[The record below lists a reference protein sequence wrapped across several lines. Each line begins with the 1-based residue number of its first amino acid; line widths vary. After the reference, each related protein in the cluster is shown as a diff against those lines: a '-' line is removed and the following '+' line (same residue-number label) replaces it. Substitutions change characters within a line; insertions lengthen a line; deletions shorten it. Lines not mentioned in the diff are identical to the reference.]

1 MGTLDAHLVALERK
15 SGDVIWDVAVGD
27 LNKAN
32 AITLAPLVVKNKV
45 IVGVAGGD
53 FSSRGYIDAYDADTG
68 KKGDETRRRN
78 KPQAAGGHDQESG
91 YDPALVSQF
100 ARQPA
105 GGYGHQEITEVM
117 RKLNPR

>member
-15 SGDVIWDVAVGD
+15 SGDLIWDTAVGD

-53 FSSRGYIDAYDADTG
+53 FSSRGYIDAYDASTG
-68 KKGDETRRRN
+68 KRAWRFYTVPLPGEPGARGTVTRIRFSTC
-78 KPQAAGGHDQESG
+78 PIICASSG
-91 YDPALVSQF
+91 EPGL
-100 ARQPA
+100 
-105 GGYGHQEITEVM
+105 
-117 RKLNPR
+117 